1 MRVWKKGTGRKI
13 SLFLV
18 IPLFLQIALLYHL
31 FEKSYQLIE
40 ILMNFGT
47 YLVFVLALYYNGWAE
62 KYDLII
68 RSWNVMNGADR
79 FKIQSE
85 QMGKLLLI
93 VIFFVG
99 FEILI
104 FILFQIKTPFDVE
117 SVFLGMFS
125 SIGIYRSR
133 IKNPEKTPTSLPL

>member
-1 MRVWKKGTGRKI
+1 MRGWQKGAGRKI

-18 IPLFLQIALLYHL
+18 IPLFLQIALFYHL

-47 YLVFVLALYYNGWAE
+47 YSVFVLALYYNGWAE
-62 KYDLII
+62 KYDFII
-68 RSWNVMNGADR
+68 RSWNVMNRADR

-93 VIFFVG
+93 AIFFVG
-99 FEILI
+99 FELLI
-104 FILFQIKTPFDVE
+104 FVLFQIKVPFGFE

-125 SIGIYRSR
+125 SIGIYRLNFRDSEV
-133 IKNPEKTPTSLPL
+133 EKENR